1 MPYVNSQPGW
11 VVLLLFVALSL
22 HSMAP
27 TVANAQP
34 ASPLI
39 ATGPTSTAAGVV
51 NEATVVLQELVAG
64 ARTQIPA
71 NLLAT
76 AEGVAIVPHYVRGAF
91 VLGIAG
97 GRGVL
102 VVRDANRNWQ
112 APEFITIGGGS
123 IGWQAGVQAT
133 DLVLVFRSPRSLSNM
148 RQGKL
153 TLGVNASAAAGPLGR
168 DAGAATDASAQAEI
182 FTYSKTR
189 GLFAGVS
196 LTGAN
201 VQIDIPATQAYYQTS
216 TGGPGVVPPSAI
228 SLVNELNRFSLS
240 VPPVESA
247 ASNPINTNPLSGD
260 PLTNRLPANVGALP
274 DPLTPQGIPVANSA
288 MNAVAPV
295 AMVPMR
301 PDTVKRL
308 ETSVGSLVASVDP
321 EWQAYLA
328 LPVGWRGAKEVPA
341 DQIYSTLTR
350 YERVATN
357 PQFAALR
364 ALPAF
369 NDALKAL
376 QELAAQVP
384 TAEHLRLPPPPA
396 IDAGDVSRG
405 RY

>member
-1 MPYVNSQPGW
+1 MLPTKKRFGLILGLAICS
-11 VVLLLFVALSL
+11 VVSPA
-22 HSMAP
+22 M
-27 TVANAQP
+27 AQP
-34 ASPLI
+34 LPPI
-39 ATGPTSTAAGVV
+39 ATGPTSTEAGVV
-51 NEATVVLQELVAG
+51 NEATAVLQELVAG

-71 NLLAT
+71 NLLAS

-153 TLGVNASAAAGPLGR
+153 TLGVNASAAAGPIGR
-168 DAGAATDASAQAEI
+168 DASAATDTSAQAEI

-196 LTGAN
+196 LSGAN
-201 VQIDIPATQAYYQTS
+201 VQIDVPATQRYYQTN

-228 SLVNELNRFSLS
+228 SLVNELTRFSS
-240 VPPVESA
+240 FVPPVELATGTSPNNA
-247 ASNPINTNPLSGD
+247 PASPSP
-260 PLTNRLPANVGALP
+260 LP
-274 DPLTPQGIPVANSA
+274 DPLSSAPAPQPA
-288 MNAVAPV
+288 API
-295 AMVPMR
+295 ATAKPGSMVPLAADR
-301 PDTVKRL
+301 RARL
-308 ETSVGSLVASVDP
+308 EAAVSTLIANVDA

-328 LPVGWRGAKEVPA
+328 LPIGWRGAAEIPT
-341 DQIYSTLTR
+341 DQIYSTLIR

-364 ALPAF
+364 SVPAF
-369 NDALKAL
+369 NEALKEL
-376 QELAAQVP
+376 RELAAQTP
-384 TAEHLRLPPPPA
+384 TSEHLRLPPPPA
-396 IDAGDVSRG
+396 VDAGDVSRG